1 MGHGDWCQSCY
12 EGRNSSDCS
21 ESIKGGRMFRY
32 FRFVVLTLLASSLLL
47 TLSPRASRAQQAT
60 PEADCP
66 VTTPEENE
74 ALATMYWE
82 EVWWGDQGKIAEI
95 VAPDEVHHWGIGDDT
110 EGFDA
115 FTERWSLFFEA
126 FPDLEFTVDLVAA
139 EDDLAATYWT
149 ATGTQRGEW
158 QGIAPTDREVTWQ
171 GVNVFRFEC
180 GQIVE
185 SWGEADH
192 LSLLSHLGATDVP
205 ALLATPAAAA
215 QAAEPVPMATPCA
228 DDSTEANVAAARR
241 WTEEVYNEKDLD
253 VLDEILDPSA
263 VHHGAA
269 FPDAVGAEAIKG
281 ALAGTFDAFPDITLA
296 VDDTIADGDLVV
308 VRWSGTGTNDGPWL
322 GMEPTGKPANFTG
335 INIYR
340 FSCGKI
346 VESWSEMD
354 ALSVLSDLK

>member
-1 MGHGDWCQSCY
+1 
-12 EGRNSSDCS
+12 
-21 ESIKGGRMFRY
+21 MFRL
-32 FRFVVLTLLASSLLL
+32 FRSIVLAVLVSSLLVI
-47 TLSPRASRAQQAT
+47 PGPAASRAQEET
-60 PEADCP
+60 PEAECP

-74 ALATMYWE
+74 ELATMYWE

-95 VAPDEVHHWGIGDDT
+95 VAPDEVHHWGIGGDT
-110 EGFDA
+110 TGFEE
-115 FTERWSLFFEA
+115 FSERWGLFFTA
-126 FPDLEFTVDLVAA
+126 FPDLEFTVDLVAS
-139 EDDLAATYWT
+139 EGDLAATHWT

-171 GVNVFRFEC
+171 GINVFRIEC

-192 LSLLSHLGATDVP
+192 LSLLSQLGATDIP
-205 ALLATPAAAA
+205 ALLATPAAAH
-215 QAAEPVPMATPCA
+215 AATSAPMATPCA
-228 DDSTEANVAAARR
+228 DDSGDTNVATARR
-241 WTEEVYNEKDLD
+241 WTEEVYTGKDLA

-269 FPDAVGAEAIKG
+269 FPDVAGVEAIKE
-281 ALAGTFDAFPDITLA
+281 ALAGTFVSFPDITLT

-322 GMEPTGKPANFTG
+322 GMEPTGKTANFTG
-335 INIYR
+335 INVYR
-340 FSCGKI
+340 FACGKI

-354 ALSVLSDLK
+354 ALSLLKELG

>member
-12 EGRNSSDCS
+12 EGRNSADCS
-21 ESIKGGRMFRY
+21 ESIRGGRMFRY
-32 FRFVVLTLLASSLLL
+32 FRFVVLAVFASSLLVI
-47 TLSPRASRAQQAT
+47 PGPAASRAQEET
-60 PEADCP
+60 PEAECP

-115 FTERWSLFFEA
+115 FTERWGLFFAA

-139 EDDLAATYWT
+139 EGDLAATRWT

-158 QGIAPTDREVTWQ
+158 QGIAATDREVTWQ
-171 GVNVFRFEC
+171 GVNIFRFEC

-185 SWGEADH
+185 SWSEADH
-192 LSLLSHLGATDVP
+192 LSLLSQLGATDIP
-205 ALLATPAAAA
+205 ALLATPAAPA
-215 QAAEPVPMATPCA
+215 QAVTSAPLATPCPG
-228 DDSTEANVAAARR
+228 DSAEANVATARR
-241 WTEEVYNEKDLD
+241 WTEGVYTGKDLA
-253 VLDEILDPSA
+253 VLDEILDPAA

-269 FPDAVGAEAIKG
+269 FPDVAGVQGIKD
-281 ALAGTFDAFPDITLA
+281 ALAGTFISFPDITLA

-308 VRWSGTGTNDGPWL
+308 VRWSGTGTNDGLWL
-322 GMEPTGKPANFTG
+322 GLEPTGKSVNLTG

-340 FSCGKI
+340 FACGKI
-346 VESWSEMD
+346 VESWSEMN
-354 ALSVLSDLK
+354 ALDVLRQLE